1 MYVQRFCHRRPKSN
15 WTELNKE
22 RCRRMIRLGKMTDA
36 GTAVLPDMS
45 EDSFV
50 IDRQILTA
58 LKKDRPNNV

>member
-1 MYVQRFCHRRPKSN
+1 
-15 WTELNKE
+15 
-22 RCRRMIRLGKMTDA
+22 MIRLGKMTDA